1 MSILSK
7 SIAAGAAL
15 GMLHGASAPVFAG
28 PYVNIENNAAWQGS
42 EFGAAVTEVHAGYEF
57 EAGEDVTIYVQG
69 GPAFVAIDGEETES
83 EISGKVG
90 VSGSLSEKLELYG
103 EVSFITEGREFDTE
117 DLDLGTKI
125 GVTYSF

>member
-28 PYVNIENNAAWQGS
+28 PYANIENKAKWEGS
-42 EFGAAVTEVHAGYEF
+42 DFGAAVTHVHAGYEF
-57 EAGEDVTIYVQG
+57 EPGEDVTIYVQG
-69 GPAFVAIDGEETES
+69 GPAFVSVDGEETEK

-90 VSGSLSEKLELYG
+90 IKGNLSEKLKLYG
-103 EVSFITEGREFDTE
+103 EVSFITEDLEFDTQ
-117 DLDLGTKI
+117 DLNLGTKI